1 MSQTNPGEF
10 CPFPYEMLA
19 VMIFVIIETRN
30 EQPIPFD
37 LLNKKKEQ
45 GTEKELPD
53 CKDGASSATTV
64 QKIGTAG
71 SVDEAGAEKAVN
83 KAVTDTDGAA
93 NITNVIITADTAGA
107 VDTNAVSDAV
117 AVNDAIVANDAPT
130 PATTL
135 ILTTMIPTTIMISAL
150 AVQSIPLQ
158 QTPKKVRRGNGLY
171 EKIYSLQ
178 L

>member
-117 AVNDAIVANDAPT
+117 AVNDAIVANDAADT
-130 PATTL
+130 GDDTDLDNNDTDDNNDIGISGAVHTVTTN
-135 ILTTMIPTTIMISAL
+135 TEKSTAGKRAL
-150 AVQSIPLQ
+150 
-158 QTPKKVRRGNGLY
+158 
-171 EKIYSLQ
+171 
-178 L
+178 